1 MEENSFLEGKIL
13 PSLIKFAIP
22 LMLSLVLQAL
32 YSGVDLMVV
41 GKFGSTA
48 SISAVS
54 TGGQVMQ
61 SATVII
67 TGLTMGV
74 TVLLGQAIGAGK
86 QEETA
91 AIVAGQIRLL
101 IVVSLFLTGLLVY
114 FAEDAARLVHVPEK
128 ALPEAVSYIR
138 ICASGMIFIT
148 AYNAVSGIFR
158 GMGDSRSPFLFV
170 LIACIIN
177 IILDLIF
184 VGIFH
189 LSAAGAAMATVSAQG
204 CSFLFALLY
213 MTAIK
218 DRLPFRM
225 TKDSFRQKG
234 SIRRILAMGVPI
246 AAQDFQVNISFL
258 IITAIINTLGLV
270 ESASVGIA
278 EKLFIFLALVPMSFM
293 SALSAFVA
301 QNVGA
306 GKTER
311 ATKAFFA
318 AVRISF
324 SCGFL
329 VFLLTFLQGDL
340 LASIFTSDPQV
351 IASTQLY
358 LKSCS
363 FEYLFTAVNFCLLGY
378 FNGRGKTRFVLI
390 QGILTVFAVRI
401 PLSYCLRMMPGTS
414 LMLIGVAVPLSALF
428 ELLVCAWYFR
438 RLQKNTSSCEI

>member
-1 MEENSFLEGKIL
+1 MENNTFLEGKIL
-13 PSLIKFAIP
+13 PPLIRFAIP

-32 YSGVDLMVV
+32 YGAVDLMVV

-61 SATVII
+61 SATVIV

-86 QEETA
+86 NEQA
-91 AIVAGQIRLL
+91 AVIIAGQIKLLFVTALILAGLL
-101 IVVSLFLTGLLVY
+101 IVFV
-114 FAEDAARLVHVPEK
+114 EQAAKIVHVPEK
-128 ALPEAVSYIR
+128 ALPEAISYIR
-138 ICASGMIFIT
+138 ICAAGMIFIT

-158 GMGDSRSPFLFV
+158 GIGNSRSPFLFV
-170 LIACIIN
+170 FIACIIN
-177 IILDLIF
+177 IILDLFF
-184 VGIFH
+184 VAGLH
-189 LSAAGAAMATVSAQG
+189 LSAAGAALATVCAQG
-204 CSFLFALLY
+204 CSFLFSLLY
-213 MTAIK
+213 MMRK
-218 DRLPFRM
+218 KESLPFRLS
-225 TKDSFRQKG
+225 KNSFFQKG
-234 SIRRILAMGVPI
+234 SVKRILGVGLPI

-258 IITAIINTLGLV
+258 IITAIINSLGLV

-301 QNVGA
+301 QNIGA
-306 GKTER
+306 GKMER
-311 ATKAFFA
+311 ATKAFFS

-329 VFLLTFLQGDL
+329 VFLLVFFQGDL
-340 LASIFTSDPQV
+340 LASIFTSDSQV

-363 FEYLFTAVNFCLLGY
+363 FEYLLTALNFCLLGY
-378 FNGRGKTRFVLI
+378 FNGRGKTKFVLI
-390 QGILTVFAVRI
+390 QGILTVFFVRI
-401 PLSYCLRMMPGTS
+401 PLSYFLRMLPDTN
-414 LMLIGVAVPLSALF
+414 LLIIGIAVPLSALF
-428 ELLVCAWYFR
+428 EFLVCTWYFY
-438 RLQKNTSSCEI
+438 RLQKTSCAAEI